1 MVSRRPYPHL
11 GDLWAMIARS
21 AYHQLRY
28 SPALLLGTVLGLL
41 LVYAVPPVAGL
52 AGLAALSPLPAA
64 AGLLAWAL
72 MTATYVPIL
81 RFYGLSP
88 LRAPALPLIAL
99 MYAAMTVDSA
109 RLHWKGRG
117 GAWKGRVR

>member
-1 MVSRRPYPHL
+1 MVLFLAHAVIL
-11 GDLWAMIARS
+11 LWASGA
-21 AYHQLRY
+21 
-28 SPALLLGTVLGLL
+28 
-41 LVYAVPPVAGL
+41 VAGRL
-52 AGLAALSPLPAA
+52 LRGGIERLLA